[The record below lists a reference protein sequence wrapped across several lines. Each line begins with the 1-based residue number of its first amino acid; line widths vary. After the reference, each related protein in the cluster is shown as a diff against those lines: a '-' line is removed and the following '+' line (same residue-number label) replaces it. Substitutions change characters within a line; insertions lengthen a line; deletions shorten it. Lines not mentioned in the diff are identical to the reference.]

1 MSSCIAADASLSPAR
16 PAWRAVY
23 ALALGVFGL
32 IVAEF
37 LPASLLTPMASSL
50 GVSEG
55 MAGQAVTATA
65 LVALVTGLLIATA
78 TRNIDRRWVLMFFS
92 VLQIVSSLMVAF
104 ADSLAFL
111 LLGRL
116 LLGIAIGGFWA
127 MSTATA
133 MRLVPAAHVPK
144 ALAIIF
150 SAVSIA
156 TVVAAPLGSYLGGL
170 IGWRNVFILC
180 AIPSLLALLW
190 QLWVLPSMRP
200 ESVGTFSTLF
210 RVLRRPGM
218 LGGMLATILIFS
230 GHFAFFTYL
239 RPFLE
244 TVAQASVEGVSLILL
259 GFGIANFI
267 GTSVASYLLS
277 RSLRLT
283 LALVPLMM
291 SVLAL
296 LMVTFGHLTVLDG
309 LLVALWGFAF
319 GLVPVAWSTWLA
331 TTVPDEAESAG
342 GLLVASIQ
350 LAISAGAAGGGAV
363 FDLHGASGVFT
374 GSGLLL
380 VSAMVI
386 VFAAV
391 RVKPVASA
399 TGRRRAAYPARS
411 ITKLADRL
419 REQHSAICCSAA
431 CFSAADCT
439 VSRWSTVP
447 SRTGVRQAP
456 QIPISQESG
465 TATPCCCSTW
475 AMVLSPGT
483 GQRSPVEA
491 RVMVKVPS
499 AADAAVGAGGWNPSL
514 CNCSS
519 PHPAARAVSRTRAI
533 NPAGPQK

>member
-1 MSSCIAADASLSPAR
+1 MTSCIAADASLSPVR

-78 TRNIDRRWVLMFFS
+78 TRNIDRRWVLMLFS

-104 ADSLAFL
+104 AGSLAFL

-150 SAVSIA
+150 SAVSVA
-156 TVVAAPLGSYLGGL
+156 TVVAAPLGSYLGEL

-218 LGGMLATILIFS
+218 LASILIFS

-259 GFGIANFI
+259 GFGVANFV

-296 LMVTFGHLTVLDG
+296 LMVTFGHLSVLDG
-309 LLVALWGFAF
+309 VLVALWGFAF

-380 VSAMVI
+380 LTAMVV
-386 VFAAV
+386 VFTAV

-399 TGRRRAAYPARS
+399 DQPETGRLS
-411 ITKLADRL
+411 
-419 REQHSAICCSAA
+419 REI
-431 CFSAADCT
+431 D
-439 VSRWSTVP
+439 
-447 SRTGVRQAP
+447 
-456 QIPISQESG
+456 
-465 TATPCCCSTW
+465 
-475 AMVLSPGT
+475 
-483 GQRSPVEA
+483 
-491 RVMVKVPS
+491 
-499 AADAAVGAGGWNPSL
+499 N
-514 CNCSS
+514 
-519 PHPAARAVSRTRAI
+519 
-533 NPAGPQK
+533 

>member
-1 MSSCIAADASLSPAR
+1 MSSCIAADASLSPAK

-116 LLGIAIGGFWA
+116 LLGVAIGGFWA

-150 SAVSIA
+150 SAVSVA
-156 TVVAAPLGSYLGGL
+156 TVVAAPLGSYLGEL

-296 LMVTFGHLTVLDG
+296 L
-309 LLVALWGFAF
+309 VALWGFAF

-380 VSAMVI
+380 LSAMVI

-399 TGRRRAAYPARS
+399 DRPETGRLS
-411 ITKLADRL
+411 
-419 REQHSAICCSAA
+419 REI
-431 CFSAADCT
+431 D
-439 VSRWSTVP
+439 
-447 SRTGVRQAP
+447 
-456 QIPISQESG
+456 
-465 TATPCCCSTW
+465 
-475 AMVLSPGT
+475 
-483 GQRSPVEA
+483 
-491 RVMVKVPS
+491 
-499 AADAAVGAGGWNPSL
+499 N
-514 CNCSS
+514 
-519 PHPAARAVSRTRAI
+519 
-533 NPAGPQK
+533 

>member
-1 MSSCIAADASLSPAR
+1 MTSCIAADASLSPVR

-104 ADSLAFL
+104 AGSLAFL

-150 SAVSIA
+150 SAVSVA
-156 TVVAAPLGSYLGGL
+156 TVVAAPLGSYLGEL

-180 AIPSLLALLW
+180 AIPSLLALL
-190 QLWVLPSMRP
+190 
-200 ESVGTFSTLF
+200 
-210 RVLRRPGM
+210 
-218 LGGMLATILIFS
+218 
-230 GHFAFFTYL
+230 
-239 RPFLE
+239 
-244 TVAQASVEGVSLILL
+244 
-259 GFGIANFI
+259 
-267 GTSVASYLLS
+267 
-277 RSLRLT
+277 
-283 LALVPLMM
+283 
-291 SVLAL
+291 
-296 LMVTFGHLTVLDG
+296 MVTFGHLSVLDG
-309 LLVALWGFAF
+309 VLVALWGFAF

-380 VSAMVI
+380 LTAMVV
-386 VFAAV
+386 VFTAV

-399 TGRRRAAYPARS
+399 DQPVTGRLS
-411 ITKLADRL
+411 
-419 REQHSAICCSAA
+419 REI
-431 CFSAADCT
+431 D
-439 VSRWSTVP
+439 
-447 SRTGVRQAP
+447 
-456 QIPISQESG
+456 
-465 TATPCCCSTW
+465 
-475 AMVLSPGT
+475 
-483 GQRSPVEA
+483 
-491 RVMVKVPS
+491 
-499 AADAAVGAGGWNPSL
+499 N
-514 CNCSS
+514 
-519 PHPAARAVSRTRAI
+519 
-533 NPAGPQK
+533 

>member
-1 MSSCIAADASLSPAR
+1 
-16 PAWRAVY
+16 
-23 ALALGVFGL
+23 
-32 IVAEF
+32 
-37 LPASLLTPMASSL
+37 
-50 GVSEG
+50 
-55 MAGQAVTATA
+55 
-65 LVALVTGLLIATA
+65 
-78 TRNIDRRWVLMFFS
+78 
-92 VLQIVSSLMVAF
+92 MVAF

-150 SAVSIA
+150 PRCLSPRWWPRRSAA
-156 TVVAAPLGSYLGGL
+156 TREL

-244 TVAQASVEGVSLILL
+244 TVAQASIEGVSLILL
-259 GFGIANFI
+259 GFGVANFI

-296 LMVTFGHLTVLDG
+296 LMVTFGHLTVLAG
-309 LLVALWGFAF
+309 LLVAL
-319 GLVPVAWSTWLA
+319 
-331 TTVPDEAESAG
+331 
-342 GLLVASIQ
+342 
-350 LAISAGAAGGGAV
+350 
-363 FDLHGASGVFT
+363 
-374 GSGLLL
+374 
-380 VSAMVI
+380 
-386 VFAAV
+386 
-391 RVKPVASA
+391 
-399 TGRRRAAYPARS
+399 
-411 ITKLADRL
+411 
-419 REQHSAICCSAA
+419 
-431 CFSAADCT
+431 
-439 VSRWSTVP
+439 
-447 SRTGVRQAP
+447 
-456 QIPISQESG
+456 
-465 TATPCCCSTW
+465 
-475 AMVLSPGT
+475 
-483 GQRSPVEA
+483 
-491 RVMVKVPS
+491 
-499 AADAAVGAGGWNPSL
+499 
-514 CNCSS
+514 
-519 PHPAARAVSRTRAI
+519 
-533 NPAGPQK
+533 

>member
-1 MSSCIAADASLSPAR
+1 MSSCIAAEESLANAR

-37 LPASLLTPMASSL
+37 LPASLLTPMAASL

-65 LVALVTGLLIATA
+65 LVALVTGLLITTA

-92 VLQIVSSLMVAF
+92 VLQIISSMMVAF
-104 ADSLAFL
+104 AGSLEFL

-116 LLGIAIGGFWA
+116 LLGIAIGGFWS
-127 MSTATA
+127 MSTATT
-133 MRLVPAAHVPK
+133 MRLVPAAMVPK

-156 TVVAAPLGSYLGGL
+156 TVVAAPLGSYFGAL
-170 IGWRNVFILC
+170 IGWRNVFLIC
-180 AIPSLLALLW
+180 ALPSVVALLW

-200 ESVGTFSTLF
+200 ESAGSFATLVK
-210 RVLRRPGM
+210 VLRRPGM
-218 LGGMLATILIFS
+218 VGGMLATILIFS

-259 GFGIANFI
+259 GFGVANFI
-267 GTSVASYLLS
+267 GTSIAGHLLA
-277 RSLRLT
+277 RGLRMT
-283 LALVPLMM
+283 LALVPLAM

-296 LMVTFGHLTVLDG
+296 MMVTFGHFALLDG
-309 LLVALWGFAF
+309 LLVAMWGFAF
-319 GLVPVAWSTWLA
+319 GLVPVGWSTWLA

-363 FDLHGASGVFT
+363 FDLNGASGVFV

-386 VFAAV
+386 VLFAV
-391 RVKPVASA
+391 RVKPVAS
-399 TGRRRAAYPARS
+399 
-411 ITKLADRL
+411 
-419 REQHSAICCSAA
+419 E
-431 CFSAADCT
+431 
-439 VSRWSTVP
+439 
-447 SRTGVRQAP
+447 
-456 QIPISQESG
+456 E
-465 TATPCCCSTW
+465 
-475 AMVLSPGT
+475 
-483 GQRSPVEA
+483 
-491 RVMVKVPS
+491 
-499 AADAAVGAGGWNPSL
+499 
-514 CNCSS
+514 
-519 PHPAARAVSRTRAI
+519 
-533 NPAGPQK
+533 

>member
-1 MSSCIAADASLSPAR
+1 MSSCIAADASLSSAKPAR
-16 PAWRAVY
+16 RAVY
-23 ALALGVFGL
+23 ATALGVFGL

-150 SAVSIA
+150 SAVSVA
-156 TVVAAPLGSYLGGL
+156 TVVAAPLGSYLGEL

-244 TVAQASVEGVSLILL
+244 TVAQASIEGVSLILL
-259 GFGIANFI
+259 GFGVANFI

-283 LALVPLMM
+283 TALVPLMM

-296 LMVTFGHLTVLDG
+296 LMVTFGHLTVLAG

-319 GLVPVAWSTWLA
+319 GLVPVARSTA
-331 TTVPDEAESAG
+331 CHHRAG
-342 GLLVASIQ
+342 
-350 LAISAGAAGGGAV
+350 
-363 FDLHGASGVFT
+363 
-374 GSGLLL
+374 
-380 VSAMVI
+380 
-386 VFAAV
+386 
-391 RVKPVASA
+391 
-399 TGRRRAAYPARS
+399 
-411 ITKLADRL
+411 
-419 REQHSAICCSAA
+419 
-431 CFSAADCT
+431 
-439 VSRWSTVP
+439 
-447 SRTGVRQAP
+447 
-456 QIPISQESG
+456 
-465 TATPCCCSTW
+465 
-475 AMVLSPGT
+475 
-483 GQRSPVEA
+483 
-491 RVMVKVPS
+491 
-499 AADAAVGAGGWNPSL
+499 
-514 CNCSS
+514 
-519 PHPAARAVSRTRAI
+519 
-533 NPAGPQK
+533 

>member
-1 MSSCIAADASLSPAR
+1 MSSCIAAEESLANAR

-37 LPASLLTPMASSL
+37 LPASLLTPMAASL

-65 LVALVTGLLIATA
+65 LVALVTGLLITTA

-92 VLQIVSSLMVAF
+92 VLQIISSMMVAF
-104 ADSLAFL
+104 AGSLEFL

-116 LLGIAIGGFWA
+116 LLGIAIGGFWS
-127 MSTATA
+127 MSTATT
-133 MRLVPAAHVPK
+133 MRLVPAAMVPK

-156 TVVAAPLGSYLGGL
+156 TVVAAPLGSYFGAL
-170 IGWRNVFILC
+170 IGWRNVFLIC
-180 AIPSLLALLW
+180 ALPSVVALLW

-200 ESVGTFSTLF
+200 ESAGSFATLVK
-210 RVLRRPGM
+210 VLRRPGM
-218 LGGMLATILIFS
+218 VGGMLATILIFS

-259 GFGIANFI
+259 GFGVANFI
-267 GTSVASYLLS
+267 GTSIAGQLLA
-277 RSLRLT
+277 RSLRMT
-283 LALVPLMM
+283 LALVPLAM

-296 LMVTFGHLTVLDG
+296 MMVTFGHFALLDG
-309 LLVALWGFAF
+309 LLVAMWGFAF
-319 GLVPVAWSTWLA
+319 GLVPVGWSTWLA

-363 FDLHGASGVFT
+363 FDLNGASGVFV

-386 VFAAV
+386 VLFAV
-391 RVKPVASA
+391 RVKPVAS
-399 TGRRRAAYPARS
+399 
-411 ITKLADRL
+411 
-419 REQHSAICCSAA
+419 E
-431 CFSAADCT
+431 
-439 VSRWSTVP
+439 
-447 SRTGVRQAP
+447 
-456 QIPISQESG
+456 E
-465 TATPCCCSTW
+465 
-475 AMVLSPGT
+475 
-483 GQRSPVEA
+483 
-491 RVMVKVPS
+491 
-499 AADAAVGAGGWNPSL
+499 
-514 CNCSS
+514 
-519 PHPAARAVSRTRAI
+519 
-533 NPAGPQK
+533 

>member
-1 MSSCIAADASLSPAR
+1 MSSCIAADASLSPAK

-104 ADSLAFL
+104 ADSPAFL

-116 LLGIAIGGFWA
+116 LLGIAIGGFWGDVHRHGDA
-127 MSTATA
+127 SGAGG
-133 MRLVPAAHVPK
+133 HVPK

-150 SAVSIA
+150 SAVSVA
-156 TVVAAPLGSYLGGL
+156 TVVAAPLGSYLGEL

-296 LMVTFGHLTVLDG
+296 LMVTFGHLTVLAG
-309 LLVALWGFAF
+309 LLVAVGFAF
-319 GLVPVAWSTWLA
+319 GLVPW
-331 TTVPDEAESAG
+331 PG
-342 GLLVASIQ
+342 PPGL
-350 LAISAGAAGGGAV
+350 
-363 FDLHGASGVFT
+363 
-374 GSGLLL
+374 
-380 VSAMVI
+380 
-386 VFAAV
+386 
-391 RVKPVASA
+391 P
-399 TGRRRAAYPARS
+399 P
-411 ITKLADRL
+411 
-419 REQHSAICCSAA
+419 
-431 CFSAADCT
+431 
-439 VSRWSTVP
+439 
-447 SRTGVRQAP
+447 
-456 QIPISQESG
+456 
-465 TATPCCCSTW
+465 PC
-475 AMVLSPGT
+475 
-483 GQRSPVEA
+483 R
-491 RVMVKVPS
+491 
-499 AADAAVGAGGWNPSL
+499 
-514 CNCSS
+514 
-519 PHPAARAVSRTRAI
+519 
-533 NPAGPQK
+533 